1 MVKQTIETEDAP
13 SAVGA
18 YSQATTDGQ
27 NVYTAGQIPAE
38 PDGELL
44 NDAPVGEQT
53 AQCLANLRAVLN
65 EAGCSVTDVLKT
77 TVYLADIN
85 DFEEMNEVY
94 GDFFDENYPARSA
107 VEAGNLPKGVAVE
120 IEAVASKPE

>member
-18 YSQATTDGQ
+18 YSQATTDGKT
-27 NVYTAGQIPAE
+27 VYTAGQIPAE

-53 AQCLANLRAVLN
+53 AKCLANLRAVLN

-120 IEAVASKPE
+120 IEAVATKPE